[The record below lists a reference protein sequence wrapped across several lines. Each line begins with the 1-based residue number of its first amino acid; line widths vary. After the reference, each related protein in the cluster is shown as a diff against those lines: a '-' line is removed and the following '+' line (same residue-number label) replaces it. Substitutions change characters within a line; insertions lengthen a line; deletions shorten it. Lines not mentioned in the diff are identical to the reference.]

1 MYIDF
6 ADYSTIPSELEENI
20 IDAFTSM
27 PQNVVSEI
35 KARSV
40 EGDLDVCCAIE
51 KYLKQPKAQWLY
63 ERLNDIMSQYEIICY
78 HATKVLNKS
87 SILNEGLKV
96 NEIESYKNYIYDVC
110 SELEFEQ
117 ENINEIMKSING
129 TYENKY
135 KLSNPQLCFF
145 TNLSMIDTETPGYEQ
160 FCENIGGE
168 WIRDALKRGH
178 RELYKPLQEHG
189 EAVIVKFKMPFQN
202 IIECKKDDA
211 LYQIIVHYAG
221 KYFWNKEFSIA
232 FDGVTGQNVPPQNI
246 IKLLP
251 YSRKIDY

>member
-63 ERLNDIMSQYEIICY
+63 ERLNGIMSQYEIICY

-96 NEIESYKNYIYDVC
+96 NEIESYKKEYNLSSRNVA
-110 SELEFEQ
+110 LERMLLERRFL
-117 ENINEIMKSING
+117 INSPIQKEVAVPVEVKVKEEKKNSILKKSIN
-129 TYENKY
+129 K
-135 KLSNPQLCFF
+135 SF
-145 TNLSMIDTETPGYEQ
+145 
-160 FCENIGGE
+160 
-168 WIRDALKRGH
+168 
-178 RELYKPLQEHG
+178 
-189 EAVIVKFKMPFQN
+189 
-202 IIECKKDDA
+202 DDMA
-211 LYQIIVHYAG
+211 
-221 KYFWNKEFSIA
+221 
-232 FDGVTGQNVPPQNI
+232 D
-246 IKLLP
+246 
-251 YSRKIDY
+251 